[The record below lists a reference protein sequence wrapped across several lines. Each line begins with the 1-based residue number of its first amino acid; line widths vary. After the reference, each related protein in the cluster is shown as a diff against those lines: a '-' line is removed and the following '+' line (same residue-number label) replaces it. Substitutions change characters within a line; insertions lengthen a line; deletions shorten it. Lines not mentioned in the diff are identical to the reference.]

1 MFVYSRGIID
11 ISKAELVDV
20 DNLCLDCKLTED
32 EYLWFDP
39 VTKSAYLRL
48 YDGDEIIASVDA
60 FLNEE
65 EERMLLEKA
74 FNEFGLIIPQAD
86 GVPHDAAW
94 GC

>member
-11 ISKAELVDV
+11 ISKAELVDL
-20 DNLCLDCKLTED
+20 DSLCLDCRLTED
-32 EYLWFDP
+32 EYLWFDL

-74 FNEFGLIIPQAD
+74 YNEFGLTIDQ
-86 GVPHDAAW
+86 
-94 GC
+94 